1 MNKHIFCNFLKTRS
15 CVVYYYTIVSIRAT
29 VINVIALEEINV
41 PSEGFEGPSKIKSLF
56 VV

>member
-1 MNKHIFCNFLKTRS
+1 M
-15 CVVYYYTIVSIRAT
+15 YYYTIVSIRAT